1 MSEEEIQETV
11 STPGVSEILVAARK
25 HLGYSQKEV
34 ADKLYL
40 TTTFIRYIDA
50 GEFDKIPKQAFVKG
64 YLRSYARTVN
74 LSDDE
79 IVALY
84 EAELES
90 HEPAPEIKGVTEE
103 DVSTS
108 SITGPVLQTGLIGF
122 GVLLLIVALVWWLV
136 SEPESP
142 APRVTQPTV
151 QSQEPPELVEPV
163 LPESTDFDDAVSQ
176 TEDARTED
184 TGTEDAGTETARTE
198 DTRTETAATVEAL
211 PADED
216 GPGET
221 PPESPE
227 LTVTSASTETSEEVV
242 DTLDEAPESEE
253 ILFERTSDGE
263 RSFITV
269 DAGGFDQLEI
279 SFTDEC
285 WVEVGDS
292 EQGLIYHDL
301 NDDGDV
307 LTIYGTGPFEI
318 LLGRATGVEMIY
330 NGRSFDVESYINQD
344 KTAKLTVSD

>member
-90 HEPAPEIKGVTEE
+90 HEPEPEIKGVTEE

-151 QSQEPPELVEPV
+151 TQPTVQAPEPPELVEPV
-163 LPESTDFDDAVSQ
+163 LPESTDFDDAVSRTEDAR

-184 TGTEDAGTETARTE
+184 TGTE
-198 DTRTETAATVEAL
+198 TAATVEA
-211 PADED
+211 

-227 LTVTSASTETSEEVV
+227 LTATSASTETSEEVV
-242 DTLDEAPESEE
+242 DTLDEATESEE

-330 NGRSFDVESYINQD
+330 NGRSFDVEPYINQD

>member
-151 QSQEPPELVEPV
+151 TQPTVQAPEPPELVEPV
-163 LPESTDFDDAVSQ
+163 LPESTDFDDVVSR

-184 TGTEDAGTETARTE
+184 TGTETARTE
-198 DTRTETAATVEAL
+198 DTGTETAATVEA
-211 PADED
+211 

-227 LTVTSASTETSEEVV
+227 LTATSATTGTSEEVV

-330 NGRSFDVESYINQD
+330 NGRSFDVEPYINQD

>member
-90 HEPAPEIKGVTEE
+90 HEPEPEIKRVTEE

-136 SEPESP
+136 SEPKSP

-151 QSQEPPELVEPV
+151 QPPEPPELVEPA
-163 LPESTDFDDAVSQ
+163 LPESTDFDDAVSRTEDTR

-184 TGTEDAGTETARTE
+184 TG
-198 DTRTETAATVEAL
+198 TETAATVEAL

-227 LTVTSASTETSEEVV
+227 LTATSASTGTSEEVA

-285 WVEVGDS
+285 WIEVGDS

-330 NGRSFDVESYINQD
+330 NGRSFDVEPYINQD